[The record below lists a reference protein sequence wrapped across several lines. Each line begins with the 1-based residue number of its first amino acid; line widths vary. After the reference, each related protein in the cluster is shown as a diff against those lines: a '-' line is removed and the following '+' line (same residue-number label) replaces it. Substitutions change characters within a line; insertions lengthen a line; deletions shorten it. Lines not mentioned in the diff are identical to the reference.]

1 MKQVTHFTEKPKE
14 IYFENFSGLA
24 PNKVWLRRNI
34 KKQTVTPEQ
43 GDAYTEYVAD
53 EVYFETS
60 HTLDEVQADKDTYW
74 TYGESWKSGDHDV
87 DVMDNEEL
95 TKTCTDL
102 QNGQIDLYDAIA
114 ALYAAA
120 ARWIRFPRSS
130 APPLSLPK
138 PRSVSAPTS
147 TASY

>member
-102 QNGQIDLYDAIA
+102 QNGQIDLYDSIA
-114 ALYAAA
+114 ALYEAT
-120 ARWIRFPRSS
+120 
-130 APPLSLPK
+130 SL
-138 PRSVSAPTS
+138 
-147 TASY
+147 